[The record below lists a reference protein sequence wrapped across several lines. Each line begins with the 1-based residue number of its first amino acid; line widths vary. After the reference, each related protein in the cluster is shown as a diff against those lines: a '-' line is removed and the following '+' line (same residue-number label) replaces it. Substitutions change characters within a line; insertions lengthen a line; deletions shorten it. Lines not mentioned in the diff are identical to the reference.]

1 MSELF
6 SRRKRTGAMLLNTV
20 IRRKGETA
28 KRWYRATDEPIQLNV
43 NDGGAIAIHF
53 TIPAGGQGQTSLA
66 VAIKPEDFSAV
77 IAMMAATDP
86 DVTLRAMAEEM
97 RYQLCGPSKVAQ

>member
-1 MSELF
+1 MNDLY
-6 SRRKRTGAMLLNTV
+6 SRRKRTGAYLLNTT

-28 KRWYRATDEPIQLNV
+28 KRWYRATDEVIHLQV
-43 NDGGAIAIHF
+43 NDGGALAVHF

-66 VAIKPEDFSAV
+66 VAIKPEDFPSV
-77 IAMMAATDP
+77 IAMMAATDR

-97 RYQLCGPSKVAQ
+97 RYQLCGSSK